1 MKPTLFFLYS
11 QLGTIYCHPILFI
24 ENFSKSNNP
33 ESTIIKILFLDSNIL
48 SRRIFGKDLDGLVF
62 NISKKI
68 NLENIILIDNS
79 HLHTK
84 HKSFDSNKLHL
95 KIIIKSEKLKNM
107 NKIEAH
113 KKIYSILKEE
123 MNNKIHALEIEIH

>member
-1 MKPTLFFLYS
+1 MSFFDKVK
-11 QLGTIYCHPILFI
+11 
-24 ENFSKSNNP
+24 EKV
-33 ESTIIKILFLDSNIL
+33 
-48 SRRIFGKDLDGLVF
+48 SR
-62 NISKKI
+62 KI
-68 NLENIILIDNS
+68 NPENIILIDNS

-107 NKIEAH
+107 NKIKAH
-113 KKIYSILKEE
+113 KEIYSILKDE